1 MSLRDDVLAKG
12 REHMDKEA
20 NLFSNAL
27 NRAGSLVGRGVSSVA
42 GKGGQLLSNP
52 RSRLG
57 QVADRISDS
66 ASNQA
71 VKSRAALARRVED
84 RAQTAA
90 QSRMMKKMTP
100 AERISIRQDQSAS
113 RAAAKAKAT
122 APKPQSAAPVSVA
135 QAPAAPAPAAPVP
148 QAAGGQVVPIRPG
161 MGLGKKVMIGGGL
174 LAGGSMIGGA
184 VGAGKQSVQ
193 QQMASG
199 QIVPGNYEQQ
209 G

>member
-1 MSLRDDVLAKG
+1 MSLRDDELAKS

-20 NLFSNAL
+20 NLFANAL
-27 NRAGSLVGRGVSSVA
+27 NRAGSLVGRGVASVA
-42 GKGGQLLSNP
+42 GKGGQMLSNP
-52 RSRLG
+52 GSRLG
-57 QVADRISDS
+57 QVADRISSS
-66 ASNQA
+66 ASSQA
-71 VKSRAALARRVED
+71 AASRAALAKRVED

-90 QSRMMKKMTP
+90 QSRVMKKMTP
-100 AERISIRQDQSAS
+100 AERVSIRQDQSAS
-113 RAAAKAKAT
+113 RAAAKAKAN
-122 APKPQSAAPVSVA
+122 APAPQPAAPVGVA
-135 QAPAAPAPAAPVP
+135 QAPAA

>member
-1 MSLRDDVLAKG
+1 
-12 REHMDKEA
+12 MDKEA
-20 NLFSNAL
+20 NVFSRAL
-27 NRAGSLVGRGVSSVA
+27 NRAGSLAGRGVSSVA

-52 RSRLG
+52 NSRLG
-57 QVADRISDS
+57 QLADRVSVSS
-66 ASNQA
+66 AGQA
-71 VKSRAALARRVED
+71 ASSRAALARRVED

-100 AERISIRQDQSAS
+100 SERISIRQDQSAS

-122 APKPQSAAPVSVA
+122 APAPQAAAPVGVA
-135 QAPAAPAPAAPVP
+135 QPTIQAQPDVQAGAP
-148 QAAGGQVVPIRPG
+148 AGGQVVPIRPG
-161 MGLGKKVMIGGGL
+161 MGFGKKVMLGGGL

-184 VGAGKQSVQ
+184 AGAGKQNVQ
-193 QQMASG
+193 QHMASG